1 MRRFTGDVWE
11 ETGMNNPRRLVVVSH
26 VLHYRHEGKLCAYGP
41 YAREIDIWADLFPE
55 LVIAAPCRDAKPP
68 GDWVAFT
75 RRNISIAPQREAGG
89 DDWRAKAKQVVML
102 PLLLWELSRV
112 MRSAD
117 AIHVR
122 CPGNL
127 GVLGVLLAPLFTR
140 RLVAKYAGQW
150 NGYQDERFALRLQR
164 NVLRS
169 RWWHGPVTVYGQW
182 PDEPAHVIPFFT
194 SMMTDEMVKRA
205 ATVAE
210 SKKLTRPLRVL
221 FSGRLAR
228 EKRVDALLDAA
239 KILVVRGISLEVIL
253 VGGGVEERALR
264 KQVESLRLQSVVKF
278 VGSVPFESSL
288 KWYEWAHCLVLPSAN
303 SEGWPKVIAEGMCY
317 GLVCV
322 GVRHGQVPRMLEGR
336 GIVLESGTPREIA
349 DALQHVAERPG
360 DFEGMRQGASLW
372 ARQYS
377 LDGLREA
384 LRDLLNQHWGVSLS
398 SPKTC
403 PTQKARFIYE
413 PDRCSASL

>member
-1 MRRFTGDVWE
+1 MLFRSISISR
-11 ETGMNNPRRLVVVSH
+11 
-26 VLHYRHEGKLCAYGP
+26 AYGP
-41 YAREIDIWADLFPE
+41 YAREIDIWADLFPA

-89 DDWRAKAKQVVML
+89 DDWWAKAKQVVML
-102 PLLLWELSRV
+102 PLLIWELSRV

-127 GVLGVLLAPLFTR
+127 GVLGVLLAPLFSR

-150 NGYQDERFALRLQR
+150 NGYSDERFALRLQR

-169 RWWHGPVTVYGQW
+169 RWWRGPVTVYGQW

-194 SMMTDEMVKRA
+194 SMMTDEMVERA
-205 ATVAE
+205 GSVAE
-210 SKKLTRPLRVL
+210 SKKLTRPLHVL
-221 FSGRLAR
+221 FSGRLAK

-239 KILVVRGISLEVIL
+239 KMLVERGISLEVIL
-253 VGGGVEERALR
+253 VGGGVEEPALR
-264 KQVESLRLQSVVKF
+264 RQVENLRLQSVVRF
-278 VGSVPFESSL
+278 VGSVPFEASL
-288 KWYEWAHCLVLPSAN
+288 EWYEWAHCLVLPSAN
-303 SEGWPKVIAEGMCY
+303 SEGWPKAIAEGMCY
-317 GLVCV
+317 GLVCI
-322 GVRHGQVPRMLEGR
+322 GVRHGQVSRMLEGR

-360 DFEGMRQGASLW
+360 GYEGMRQSASLW

-403 PTQKARFIYE
+403 QTQKERFVYE